1 MATLERWEPTAIL
14 TMTMFT
20 AALVFGNFE
29 TPVRTVF
36 ALVFLTVVPGLA
48 VIRLAHL
55 PGLGMRVFLAVPVSL
70 CLAALVSGVLV
81 YASVP
86 SWNLGLSILI
96 SVTVAAVIVDIAEP
110 VIPELLAEETGPRRL
125 DSEER
130 QALLIGSLLSGA
142 SIQEAARAAHVSLST
157 VYRESHRSDRLRRAM
172 DLARRGPLDVDV
184 ESPPEP
190 VGTVRE
196 RGGPRSP
203 SELPDSPASSTRS
216 SE

>member
-1 MATLERWEPTAIL
+1 
-14 TMTMFT
+14 
-20 AALVFGNFE
+20 
-29 TPVRTVF
+29 
-36 ALVFLTVVPGLA
+36 LA

-81 YASVP
+81 YAGVP

-110 VIPELLAEETGPRRL
+110 VFPELLAEETGPRRL

-172 DLARRGPLDVDV
+172 DLARRSAVDVDV

-190 VGTVRE
+190 VGTGRE
-196 RGGPRSP
+196 LSGPRFP